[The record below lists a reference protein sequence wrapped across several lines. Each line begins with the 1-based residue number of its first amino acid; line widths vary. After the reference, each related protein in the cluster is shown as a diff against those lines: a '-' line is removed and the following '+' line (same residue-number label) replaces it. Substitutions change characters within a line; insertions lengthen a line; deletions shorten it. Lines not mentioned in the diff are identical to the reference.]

1 MITKPKDMSR
11 NKKIQQPTKKS
22 SHCLESNKKITSM
35 QRNREE

>member
-1 MITKPKDMSR
+1 MITKPRDMSR

-22 SHCLESNKKITSM
+22 SQCLESNKNITSM